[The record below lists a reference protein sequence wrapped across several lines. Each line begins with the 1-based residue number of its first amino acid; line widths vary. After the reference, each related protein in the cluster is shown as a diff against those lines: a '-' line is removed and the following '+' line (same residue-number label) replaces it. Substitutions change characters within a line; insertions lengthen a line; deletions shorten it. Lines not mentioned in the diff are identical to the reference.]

1 MKNDVVV
8 GGSGNFD
15 NESEEAKR
23 ERNNLI
29 MQSFAKT
36 IWKVLKQQYRK
47 LQVVIKSCSYC

>member
-15 NESEEAKR
+15 NECEEAKR